1 MNYGAFQKVK
11 KEWHHG
17 VAFTHM
23 GYNKTLSSENKYM
36 VQESEDEKFLSYR
49 EISFNSQILNAH
61 FCISIN
67 AGREWI
73 QEMLAKMLFQKPII
87 YIILFIFLNECTH
100 LNTHTHTQTQIPRK
114 EREREELSFN
124 KVEQLAHD

>member
-1 MNYGAFQKVK
+1 MFLFLPGLCIFKTQRLIIIVISELWCFQKVK

-49 EISFNSQILNAH
+49 EISLNSQILNSH
-61 FCISIN
+61 FYISIN
-67 AGREWI
+67 AGRE
-73 QEMLAKMLFQKPII
+73 
-87 YIILFIFLNECTH
+87 NEFKKCW
-100 LNTHTHTQTQIPRK
+100 LRCFFKNP
-114 EREREELSFN
+114 
-124 KVEQLAHD
+124 